1 MSSGEDKSPDN
12 VDSESDAPDD
22 HPVDAVIQRA
32 ISRQQSP
39 LLAPQA
45 HNGTG
50 KRKREQTTANADV
63 ISLLSSSPDSPSRKD
78 VKHRRSSGPASPSTR
93 TATAAPVGVT
103 VIEEGTEAQNSQ
115 VQRLLRGSRQVF
127 YLMAQGL
134 SQPCS
139 PS

>member
-1 MSSGEDKSPDN
+1 MSSADDKPPNS
-12 VDSESDAPDD
+12 VDSESDASDD

-39 LLAPQA
+39 LLAPQG
-45 HNGTG
+45 HNGAG
-50 KRKREQTTANADV
+50 KRKREETAANADV
-63 ISLLSSSPDSPSRKD
+63 VSLLSSSPDSPSRKD

-93 TATAAPVGVT
+93 TASAAPVGVT
-103 VIEEGTEAQNSQ
+103 VVEEGTEPQNSE
-115 VQRLLRGSRQVF
+115 VRRLLRGSRQVF

-139 PS
+139 PL